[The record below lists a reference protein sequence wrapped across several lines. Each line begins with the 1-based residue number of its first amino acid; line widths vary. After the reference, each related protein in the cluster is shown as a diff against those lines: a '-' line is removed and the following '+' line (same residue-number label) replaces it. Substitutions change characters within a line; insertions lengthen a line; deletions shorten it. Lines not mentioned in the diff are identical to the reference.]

1 MLRLKTALVLAVR
14 YLFLTR
20 YSWLLALVL
29 IAIVPVSQVLLPRL
43 LANLFVF
50 DLPEQLFHV
59 SWISMWCAA
68 TVMETLRGT
77 TMNAHVRFDDYR
89 IAADRFRDAWGIEV
103 VDDTVQ
109 WYRNRAGWVMMLLGL
124 AVAVGIWHRI
134 MQACMDSTVDDPSAI
149 WIAQVGSSSEEAMR
163 AFGWKHAISGLLTTI
178 TLLGVLNGIMILFHE
193 RRVRRG
199 SKNRPAWWRATYAG
213 LNAVLG
219 PGYFRTEEYDD
230 DAASLHLAPGHLRLV
245 LYTTTFLGWYVVNYV
260 TATGDRPMPT
270 EASPYVALF
279 YALLSLLL
287 LMYFLPGFAFFW
299 DRYRIPVPLLILS
312 AVLVLY
318 TAFGTDHYYELNLTP
333 DDATAYHPPDLTEV
347 FDDWTFPEGPD
358 GMRTLVVVDASGGGI
373 QASAWTAQVLV
384 GLHGVY
390 GNGFSKSIGLISS
403 VSGGSVGT
411 MFYLANRTEIS
422 LSPDPTTQLDEALT
436 LNTIPKIQ
444 EAARSSALEATAWGL
459 AYPDTLRTV
468 LPFVVDE
475 TIDRGWSI
483 EQVWQQRMKST
494 SVDNL
499 DRGNLTLADLGRAIQ
514 KNQLPVPVFNATLME
529 SGQRLQ
535 ISPVLSPPKKRS
547 GRENDPNAPDAAIQ
561 LLKEFPHASPLVATA
576 ARLSATFPYVTPAAR
591 ASIPR
596 EFECDHTKQSAIS
609 KYHVV
614 DGAYVDNE
622 GAVTSV
628 DWIDRLLH
636 HYQGRKNSER
646 PFDRVLLVRIQAFPS
661 NVGQASGKVADSAS
675 GWRTALIGPLDAMMT
690 VRSASQ
696 TERGDLEVGL
706 LQNVTQSRM
715 EVQKREAE
723 LKKVIAV
730 SDVIG
735 DGTSPAVTELDPNA
749 DANLS
754 PADVARMQ
762 AMSRDNTARVS
773 AITRT
778 VEEHVKEEVRKA
790 TEVEVFSVMMDFHS
804 PNKSL
809 GIPMS
814 WKLTTKQK
822 NNVDS
827 AWESLLRGKHPQQ
840 PLETLD
846 QFFARVPATPGG
858 Y

>member
-1 MLRLKTALVLAVR
+1 MLRLKTAVVLAFR

-29 IAIVPVSQVLLPRL
+29 IAIVPVSQVLAPRL

-89 IAADRFRDAWGIEV
+89 IAADRFRDAWGMEV

-109 WYRNRAGWVMMLLGL
+109 WYRNGTGWIMMLLGL
-124 AVAVGIWHRI
+124 AVAIGIWHRI
-134 MQACMDSTVDDPSAI
+134 MQACIESTVDDPSAI
-149 WIAQVGSSSEEAMR
+149 WTSHVGTSTEAAMR
-163 AFGWKHAISGLLTTI
+163 AFGWKHAVSGLLTTI

-193 RRVRRG
+193 RRIRRAG
-199 SKNRPAWWRATYAG
+199 NKQPQWLRSLYAF
-213 LNAVLG
+213 LSAVMG
-219 PGYFRTEEYDD
+219 PGYFRSEEQADG
-230 DAASLHLAPGHLRLV
+230 AATLHMAPGHFRLL
-245 LYTTTFLGWYVVNYV
+245 LYTATFLGWYVVNYV

-270 EASPYVALF
+270 ETSPYLALF

-299 DRYRIPVPLLILS
+299 DRYRIPVPLLILV
-312 AVLVLY
+312 AVLVFY
-318 TAFGTDHYYELNLTP
+318 STFGTDHYFELNLTP
-333 DDATAYHPPDLTEV
+333 EDAASYNPPDLTEV
-347 FDDWTFPEGPD
+347 FDDWKFPLGPD
-358 GMRTLVVVDASGGGI
+358 GKRTLVVVDTSGGGI

-390 GNGFSKSIGLISS
+390 GDGFSKSIGLISS

-411 MFYLANRTEIS
+411 MFYLANRTEII
-422 LSPDPTTQLDEALT
+422 LSPDPTTRLDEALT

-444 EAARSSALEATAWGL
+444 DAARSSALEATAWGL

-468 LPFVVDE
+468 FPFAVDK
-475 TIDRGWSI
+475 TIDRGWAI

-494 SVDNL
+494 SVDDL
-499 DRGNLTLADLGRAIQ
+499 DRGNLNLADLGKAIRQ
-514 KNQLPVPVFNATLME
+514 NQLPVPVFNATLME

-535 ISPVLSPPKKRS
+535 ISPVLSPPEKRR
-547 GRENDPNAPDAAIQ
+547 GRENDPLAPDAAIQ
-561 LLKEFPHASPLVATA
+561 LLKEFPHASPLVSTA

-591 ASIPR
+591 ASIPAELEGER
-596 EFECDHTKQSAIS
+596 TGQSAIS

-628 DWIDRLLH
+628 DWINRLLH
-636 HYQGRKNSER
+636 HYQGRKNNAR
-646 PFDRVLLVRIQAFPS
+646 PFDRVLLLRIHAFPT
-661 NVGQASGKVADSAS
+661 NVGQASGKVAGSAS
-675 GWRTALIGPLDAMMT
+675 GWRTALLGPLDAMMT

-696 TERGDLEVGL
+696 MERGDLEVGL
-706 LQNVTQSRM
+706 LQNVTQSRA
-715 EVQKREAE
+715 EVQEREAE

-730 SDVIG
+730 ADVVG
-735 DGTSPAVTELDPNA
+735 DGTSTVAAEPDATA

-762 AMSRDNTARVS
+762 AMSRDNSARVS
-773 AITRT
+773 EITRT
-778 VEEHVKEEVRKA
+778 VEEHVKEEVREA
-790 TEVEVFSVMMDFHS
+790 TEVEVFSVMIDFHS
-804 PNKSL
+804 PNASL

-827 AWESLLRGKHPQQ
+827 AWESLLSGKHPQR
-840 PLETLD
+840 PLDALD
-846 QFFARVPATPGG
+846 QFFARIE
-858 Y
+858 